1 MCAASGPFKGA
12 ISVDISDLVPDCL
25 PHEPTG
31 MTRPASAQGP

>member
-12 ISVDISDLVPDCL
+12 ISADISDLVPDCL

-31 MTRPASAQGP
+31 VNRPACAQGP